1 MLHSLRSWRNFLT
14 GKMGM
19 NSREADLRRFYD
31 MLKVLEGRQGAA
43 RTLPE
48 SARRDCPQRGVY
60 FFFGPGE
67 RRCGSGDA
75 PRVVRVGTHAL
86 KPGSKTKLWTRLSQH
101 RGALKS
107 GGGNH
112 RGSIFRLLVGSALIV
127 RDGLSCPTWDTQR
140 RNAPKHVRMAEIEL
154 ERLVSQTI
162 GAMPV
167 VWLAVDDDP
176 GASSERA
183 VIERGAIA
191 LLSGWGQD
199 EIDPPSTNWLGHTCT
214 RDKVRRSGLWNN
226 NHVDE
231 AYDPAFLDVME
242 RRVLATPFA

>member
-1 MLHSLRSWRNFLT
+1 
-14 GKMGM
+14 M
-19 NSREADLRRFYD
+19 NSRAEDIRRFYD
-31 MLKVLEGRQGAA
+31 ILKMLEGRQGAT

-48 SARRDCPQRGVY
+48 SASRDCPQRGVY
-60 FFFGPGE
+60 FFFEPGE
-67 RRCGSGDA
+67 RRSGSGDGA
-75 PRVVRVGTHAL
+75 RVVRVGTHAL

-101 RGALKS
+101 RGALRS

-112 RGSIFRLLVGSALIV
+112 RGSIFRLLVGSALIA
-127 RDGLSCPTWDTQR
+127 RDELSCPTWDTQR
-140 RNAPKHVRMAEIEL
+140 SNAPSPVRAAEIEL
-154 ERLVSQTI
+154 ERLVSRTI
-162 GAMPV
+162 GAMPLL
-167 VWLAVDDDP
+167 WLSVDDDP
-176 GASSERA
+176 GAKSERG

-191 LLSGWGQD
+191 LLSGWRQAG
-199 EIDPPSTNWLGHTCT
+199 IDLPSANWLGHACT

>member
-1 MLHSLRSWRNFLT
+1 MS
-14 GKMGM
+14 
-19 NSREADLRRFYD
+19 SRETDIRRFYD
-31 MLKVLEGRQGAA
+31 VLKELEGRQGAT

-48 SARRDCPQRGVY
+48 IASRDCPQRGVY
-60 FFFGPGE
+60 FFFEPGE
-67 RRCGSGDA
+67 RRSGSGDG

-86 KPGSKTKLWTRLSQH
+86 KPGAKTMLWTRLSQH
-101 RGALKS
+101 RGALRS

-112 RGSIFRLLVGSALIV
+112 RGSIFRLLVGSALIA
-127 RDGLSCPTWDTQR
+127 RDGHSCPTWDTQR
-140 RNAPKHVRMAEIEL
+140 SNAPKPVRAAEIEL

-167 VWLAVDDDP
+167 LWLAVDDDP
-176 GASSERA
+176 GAGSERG

-191 LLSGWGQD
+191 LLSSWWRIG
-199 EIDPPSTNWLGHTCT
+199 IDPPSASWLGHACT

-231 AYDPAFLDVME
+231 AYDPAFLNVME

>member
-1 MLHSLRSWRNFLT
+1 MS
-14 GKMGM
+14 
-19 NSREADLRRFYD
+19 SRGEDIKRFYD
-31 MLKVLEGRQGAA
+31 MLTELEGRQGAP
-43 RTLPE
+43 LSLLE
-48 SARRDCPQRGVY
+48 SASRDCPQRGVY
-60 FFFGPGE
+60 FFFEPGE
-67 RRCGSGDA
+67 QRSGSGDG

-86 KPGSKTKLWTRLSQH
+86 KPGSKTRLWTRLSQH

-112 RGSIFRLLVGSALIV
+112 RGSIFRLLVGSSLIA
-127 RDGLSCPTWDTQR
+127 REGLSCATWDTQR
-140 RNAPKHVRMAEIEL
+140 SNAPSPVRAAEIEL

-167 VWLAVDDDP
+167 LWLAVDDDP
-176 GASSERA
+176 GAGSERG

-199 EIDPPSTNWLGHTCT
+199 GIDPPSPNWLGHACK

-226 NHVDE
+226 NHVDK
-231 AYDPAFLDVME
+231 AYDPAFLDAME

>member
-1 MLHSLRSWRNFLT
+1 M
-14 GKMGM
+14 
-19 NSREADLRRFYD
+19 RFYD
-31 MLKVLEGRQGAA
+31 ILKMLEGRQGTI

-48 SARRDCPQRGVY
+48 SASRDCPLRGVY
-60 FFFGPGE
+60 FFFELGE
-67 RRCGSGDA
+67 QRSGSGDGA
-75 PRVVRVGTHAL
+75 RVVRVGTHAL
-86 KPGSKTKLWTRLSQH
+86 KPGSKTTLWTRLSQH
-101 RGALKS
+101 RGALRS

-112 RGSIFRLLVGSALIV
+112 RGSIFRLLVGSALIA

-140 RNAPKHVRMAEIEL
+140 SNASSPVRAAEIEL
-154 ERLVSQTI
+154 ERLVSRTI

-167 VWLAVDDDP
+167 LWLSVDDDP
-176 GASSERA
+176 GAESERG

-191 LLSGWGQD
+191 LLSGWGQT
-199 EIDPPSTNWLGHTCT
+199 EIDPPSANWLGHACT
-214 RDKVRRSGLWNN
+214 RVKVRRSGLWNN

>member
-1 MLHSLRSWRNFLT
+1 MI
-14 GKMGM
+14 
-19 NSREADLRRFYD
+19 SREADLRRFYD
-31 MLKVLEGRQGAA
+31 MLTELEGRQGAP

-48 SARRDCPQRGVY
+48 SASRDCPQRGVY
-60 FFFGPGE
+60 FFFEPTE
-67 RRCGSGDA
+67 QRSGSGDG

-86 KPGSKTKLWTRLSQH
+86 KHGSKTKLWSPRSQH
-101 RGALKS
+101 RGAHRS

-112 RGSIFRLLVGSALIV
+112 RGSIFRLLVGSALIA

-140 RNAPKHVRMAEIEL
+140 SNAPSHVRVAEIEL

-167 VWLAVDDDP
+167 LWLAVDDDP
-176 GASSERA
+176 GAGSERGA
-183 VIERGAIA
+183 IERGAIA

-199 EIDPPSTNWLGHTCT
+199 GIDPPSANWLGHACT
-214 RDKVRRSGLWNN
+214 RDKVRRSGLWIN